1 MPTLAILAAYLLAVT
16 ILALCA
22 YQALSPAF
30 K

>member
-1 MPTLAILAAYLLAVT
+1 MRTLTILTAYLLAVT
-16 ILALCA
+16 TLALCA